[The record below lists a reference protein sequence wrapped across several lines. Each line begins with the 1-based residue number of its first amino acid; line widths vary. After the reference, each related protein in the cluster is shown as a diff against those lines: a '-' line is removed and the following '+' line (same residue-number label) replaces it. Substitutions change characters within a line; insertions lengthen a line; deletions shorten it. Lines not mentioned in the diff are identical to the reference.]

1 MISAHKFWEGT
12 PLGTTVLLQCLLQN
26 ACYLHELD
34 YWQLRRQSGLFIIQ
48 SHRCIEALAQRF
60 RTSSSKVYGED

>member
-1 MISAHKFWEGT
+1 MGIMVHDSAHKFLEGT

-34 YWQLRRQSGLFIIQ
+34 YSQLRRQSGLFIIQ
-48 SHRCIEALAQRF
+48 SVPAIPL
-60 RTSSSKVYGED
+60 